1 MCVDTPVTRAHGLC
15 SPFPSIL
22 LVAFIAKLNGFMK
35 NWNVEKYTKRENLW
49 NIQSKLSATEHE
61 NVHLLVL
68 YPWRTWTL
76 KFSRQIPVVRGPQ
89 QHRKIRRRIR
99 SLEGCYE
106 QRSLRT
112 STLET
117 LDSSQNAW
125 FFSNEAIGT
134 VVARIRDVAI
144 DPRNERRLSVSNFP
158 ARFSRV
164 SRSAAGK
171 NRSISCVRR
180 LSARMRSL
188 WTARTVSTYVWAA
201 ILCESVC
208 YDTIIVFVGV

>member
-1 MCVDTPVTRAHGLC
+1 
-15 SPFPSIL
+15 
-22 LVAFIAKLNGFMK
+22 MK

-49 NIQSKLSATEHE
+49 NIQNKLSATEDE
-61 NVHLLVL
+61 NACLLVL
-68 YPWRTWTL
+68 FPWRTRTL

-112 STLET
+112 STLEA
-117 LDSSQNAW
+117 LDSSQNAR
-125 FFSNEAIGT
+125 FFSNETIGT

-144 DPRNERRLSVSNFP
+144 DPRNERHHSVSNFP
-158 ARFSRV
+158 TRFPRAL
-164 SRSAAGK
+164 RNAAEK
-171 NRSISCVRR
+171 NGSISYVRR

-188 WTARTVSTYVWAA
+188 WTARAVSTYAWAA
-201 ILCESVC
+201 ILCENVC